1 MPSPLT
7 LPRNVRDAFREIWS
21 EEIADDFT
29 GWLDTRF
36 QQRAVPREEWNE
48 VTGRL
53 DRLENEMTVRF
64 EQVDDRLDRIED
76 RLNQMDTRFDTVN
89 ERFDAMSA
97 RFDERFDA
105 MNERFDERFD
115 AMNARIG
122 ERFDTM
128 NERFDERSDRI
139 DEKLGQMSEQI
150 DRMNGRILSMTRW
163 LIGLLFFFGTMV
175 TVLLA
180 VVQLTAT

>member
-89 ERFDAMSA
+89 ERFDAM
-97 RFDERFDA
+97 
-105 MNERFDERFD
+105 
-115 AMNARIG
+115 NARIG

-180 VVQLTAT
+180 VVQLTAA

>member
-1 MPSPLT
+1 
-7 LPRNVRDAFREIWS
+7 
-21 EEIADDFT
+21 
-29 GWLDTRF
+29 
-36 QQRAVPREEWNE
+36 
-48 VTGRL
+48 
-53 DRLENEMTVRF
+53 
-64 EQVDDRLDRIED
+64 
-76 RLNQMDTRFDTVN
+76 
-89 ERFDAMSA
+89 
-97 RFDERFDA
+97 
-105 MNERFDERFD
+105 
-115 AMNARIG
+115 MNARIG

-180 VVQLTAT
+180 VVQLTAA

>member
-76 RLNQMDTRFDTVN
+76 RLDQMDTRFDTVN
-89 ERFDAMSA
+89 
-97 RFDERFDA
+97 
-105 MNERFDERFD
+105 ERFD

-180 VVQLTAT
+180 VVQLTAA

>member
-36 QQRAVPREEWNE
+36 QQRAVPREKWNE

-89 ERFDAMSA
+89 ERFDAM
-97 RFDERFDA
+97 
-105 MNERFDERFD
+105 
-115 AMNARIG
+115 NARIG
-122 ERFDTM
+122 ERFDAM

-180 VVQLTAT
+180 VVQLTAA

>member
-53 DRLENEMTVRF
+53 DRLANEMTVRF

-89 ERFDAMSA
+89 
-97 RFDERFDA
+97 
-105 MNERFDERFD
+105 ERFD

-163 LIGLLFFFGTMV
+163 LTGLLFFFGTMV

>member
-76 RLNQMDTRFDTVN
+76 RLDQMDTRFDTVN
-89 ERFDAMSA
+89 
-97 RFDERFDA
+97 
-105 MNERFDERFD
+105 ERFD

-180 VVQLTAT
+180 IVQLTAA

>member
-76 RLNQMDTRFDTVN
+76 RLDQMDTRFDTVN

-105 MNERFDERFD
+105 MNERID
-115 AMNARIG
+115 

-139 DEKLGQMSEQI
+139 DEKLGQMNEQI

-180 VVQLTAT
+180 VVQLTAA

>member
-89 ERFDAMSA
+89 ERFDAM
-97 RFDERFDA
+97 
-105 MNERFDERFD
+105 
-115 AMNARIG
+115 NARIG
-122 ERFDTM
+122 ERFDAM

-180 VVQLTAT
+180 VVQLTAA